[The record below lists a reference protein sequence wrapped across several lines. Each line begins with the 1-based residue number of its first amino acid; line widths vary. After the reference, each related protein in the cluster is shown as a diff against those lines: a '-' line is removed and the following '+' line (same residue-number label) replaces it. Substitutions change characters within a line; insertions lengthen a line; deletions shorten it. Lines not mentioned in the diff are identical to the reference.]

1 MSREF
6 AKAFYG
12 SKQWQECREAY
23 AKSQRY
29 LCENCLAK
37 GLYIPG
43 EIVHHI
49 IELNPDNINDPS
61 VTLNFDNLRLV
72 CRRCHAEEHGARKGA
87 RYFITDDG
95 RVIAREVNRTR

>member
-1 MSREF
+1 MREF
-6 AKAFYG
+6 ARGFY
-12 SKQWQECREAY
+12 SSIQWQECREAY
-23 AKSQRY
+23 AKSKRY

-37 GLYIPG
+37 GLYTPG

-49 IELNPDNINDPS
+49 NFITPENINDPS

-87 RYFITDDG
+87 RYVITDDG
-95 RVIAREVNRTR
+95 RVIAREVNKTR

>member
-1 MSREF
+1 MREF
-6 AKAFYG
+6 ARGFYNTKA
-12 SKQWQECREAY
+12 WQECREAY

-72 CRRCHAEEHGARKGA
+72 CRRCHAEEHGARKGS
-87 RYFITDDG
+87 RYVITDDG
-95 RVIAREVNRTR
+95 RVIAREVNKTR